1 MATTMAL
8 QPITESGRRVDTHT
22 AIKQYRFAI
31 HPLHNPTRL
40 FEAFSPLMA
49 YLNQNIKGVEFT
61 LETSKNYASFN
72 KKLENQ
78 TVEFAL
84 PNPYQTLLAIDKGYN
99 VFAKIASDENFRGI
113 ILVRKDS
120 GIKYPS
126 DLKGKAVS
134 YPALTA
140 LAATMLPQDYL
151 QRHGIDINT
160 DIDNR
165 YVGSQESSIMNV
177 FVGNTAAGATW
188 PLPWK
193 ALSKERPELKEQLKI
208 IWETDSLPNNS
219 VMARSD
225 IPNEIIEQV
234 HSLLINL
241 HQTKAGQ
248 EIINKMYLSK
258 FGLADNNTYEPV
270 RQFIEQFQKNVR
282 PLKW

>member
-234 HSLLINL
+234 QSLLINL